1 MARPQQSLRDWLAA
15 VRTAHLAPKDIP
27 LCRQSTTPS
36 IPSNQLKI
44 NLIPLISFLICLRSI
59 PINFFNLISSFVDWI
74 PFHLHSIP
82 SINKEKFIPQLACL
96 LCWLVACG
104 LQPPITPNKRIQL
117 SCSSSFNLLF
127 VNSFRFFKNW
137 KRSEVLP
144 PLPAR
149 LSFWLVAVR
158 LCRH

>member
-82 SINKEKFIPQLACL
+82 SINKENSTARCLSLFLAGCL
-96 LCWLVACG
+96 RLAAALN
-104 LQPPITPNKRIQL
+104 PPKINPISGPAL
-117 SCSSSFNLLF
+117 SPREQQFN
-127 VNSFRFFKNW
+127 
-137 KRSEVLP
+137 
-144 PLPAR
+144 
-149 LSFWLVAVR
+149 
-158 LCRH
+158 